1 MFFQL
6 SLYLALGIGLAG
18 LIYKIRS
25 WLTISVTVGE
35 REAKY
40 GPGKRA
46 AAMLAILGHAV
57 CSRKIWPML
66 KALVLDGLLQ
76 RRSFNHSV
84 LAWLGHFTLFFGFTG
99 LLLLH
104 ALGEQI
110 TVNLFS
116 DYYPTVDPWL
126 WLRDALGLLVL
137 VGVCLIIVRRIF
149 LPGLRMTTKRAD
161 QVAIALLAIIMLSG
175 FGLQAVKI
183 TSAHEFDRMVEDFS
197 GIGDEAERKALA
209 SVWQAD
215 YGVVFPA
222 SQTSQDPEVM
232 ELGRELNQDN
242 CVDCHAP
249 AQHAFASYALSRVI
263 KPIALALDRA
273 SMPDVL
279 YYIHFLA
286 CFVGLAILPFT
297 KFLHL
302 ITAPLLMAINAAV
315 DRKTADPAALALLR
329 ALELDACTHC
339 GTCSVHCSVAP
350 AMRIVQN
357 PTILP
362 SEKLAA
368 LSELVKAQNGDQP
381 SLDKL
386 RQGAYLCSDC
396 GRCTRLCPVGI
407 DLRDLWAALKDDLA
421 QQGLGQP
428 YMELASNSWQAAEVS
443 RHEAQIKVDTKALRK
458 SLGYSA
464 QGANFSE
471 CYTCK
476 TCTNACPLVFQSEQP
491 TQLLDLLP
499 HQVIFAVAV
508 GMKEEAMGA
517 RMIWHCLTCYQCQEA
532 CPNLVPIT
540 DIFYELRNMAARSAS
555 GQGA

>member
-18 LIYKIRS
+18 LIYKIWS

-40 GPGKRA
+40 GPGKRV
-46 AAMLAILGHAV
+46 AAMLAILGRAV
-57 CSRKIWPML
+57 CSRRIWPML

-76 RRSFNHSV
+76 RRSLNHSF

-110 TVNLFS
+110 TANLFS
-116 DYYPTVDPWL
+116 NYYPTVDPWL
-126 WLRDALGLLVL
+126 WLRDALGVLVL
-137 VGVCLIIVRRIF
+137 IGVCLIIARRIF
-149 LPGLRMTTKRAD
+149 LPGLRMTTRRTD
-161 QVAIALLAIIMLSG
+161 QVAIALLAVIMLSG
-175 FGLQAVKI
+175 FALQAVKI
-183 TSAHEFDRMVEDFS
+183 TSAHEFDRMVEEFS
-197 GIGDEAERKALA
+197 GIGDPAERKALA

-222 SQTSQDPEVM
+222 GQTSQDPEVL
-232 ELGRELNQDN
+232 EQGQQLNQDS

-286 CFVGLAILPFT
+286 CFLGLAILPFT

-315 DRKTADPAALALLR
+315 DRKRADPAALALLR

-357 PTILP
+357 PAILP

-368 LSELVKAQNGDQP
+368 LSELVRSQNGDQP
-381 SLDKL
+381 SLEEL

-421 QQGLGQP
+421 QEGLGHP
-428 YMELASNSWQAAEVS
+428 YMELASDSWQAAEVS
-443 RHEAQIKVDTKALRK
+443 RQQAQVKVDTKALRK

-491 TQLLDLLP
+491 AQLLDLLP

-517 RMIWHCLTCYQCQEA
+517 RMVWHCLTCYQCQEA
-532 CPNLVPIT
+532 CPNLVPVT
-540 DIFYELRNMAARSAS
+540 DIFYELRNMAARSA
-555 GQGA
+555 GRQGA